1 MNIQI
6 TIFIF
11 YLGNHTH
18 QTFGYHRECYPSY
31 THKKDPQR
39 FQTNFQIKW
48 KLEAA
53 DFQSTP
59 RKGSRVPD
67 VASKIISANSVYF
80 LKINA
85 LEMLFLFLLP
95 NFSRISRNWEQK
107 YNLQTVERTIQSA
120 ICCYKRK
127 FF

>member
-11 YLGNHTH
+11 YLGNHTD

-39 FQTNFQIKW
+39 FQTNFQIKR

-95 NFSRISRNWEQK
+95 NFSRISRN
-107 YNLQTVERTIQSA
+107 
-120 ICCYKRK
+120 
-127 FF
+127 